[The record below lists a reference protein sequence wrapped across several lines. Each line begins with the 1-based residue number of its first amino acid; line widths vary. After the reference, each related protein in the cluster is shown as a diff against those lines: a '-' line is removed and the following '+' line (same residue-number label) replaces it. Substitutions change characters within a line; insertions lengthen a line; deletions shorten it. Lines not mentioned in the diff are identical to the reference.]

1 MNRVLVAVAVA
12 VAVGLV
18 SSTPARAQEVRADVE
33 TWRGVL
39 VRLSQPSLDV
49 QYTILPRPAPGASP
63 AAAAAPTSMV
73 GGASALGG
81 AGGAAASAAR
91 PEPIQAREP
100 LNTLTFIRD
109 GIETRIP
116 FDRIA
121 GITVERRDVVGSTL
135 PPYVRATHAQY
146 SARAV
151 LTDGSTIDA
160 TSVNFGMIILRGT
173 SPQGTIELPLD
184 DVKTLKITR

>member
-1 MNRVLVAVAVA
+1 
-12 VAVGLV
+12 
-18 SSTPARAQEVRADVE
+18 VE
-33 TWRGVL
+33 TWRGVS
-39 VRLSQPSLDV
+39 VRISQPSLDV
-49 QYTILPRPAPGASP
+49 LYSILPKPAPGAAP
-63 AAAAAPTSMV
+63 AAAAAPTSMI

-81 AGGAAASAAR
+81 ASAAAASAAR
-91 PEPIQAREP
+91 PDPIQAREP
-100 LNTLTFIRD
+100 VSMLTFIRD

-121 GITVERRDVVGSTL
+121 GFTVERRDVVGSTL

-173 SPQGTIELPLD
+173 TSQGAIELPL
-184 DVKTLKITR
+184 